1 MPVLQPLVSALA
13 AGSVEVLDLTTPLS
27 NETPILNL
35 PQPFANTVGLS
46 LTEVSNFN
54 DDGPAWAWNDIRI
67 GEHAGTHLD
76 APTHWISGR
85 DGKSV
90 DRIEPKRLVGPAVV
104 IDKSSETEENPDFV
118 LEPRHFEE
126 WQAEHGD
133 FPQNCWVLFRTGWS
147 SRGSDAAAFIN
158 ADDDGPHTP
167 GVSPAAAQWLA
178 ANASVSGF
186 GVETV
191 GIDAG
196 QAATFEPMFPAHY
209 YLLGADKYGLTSLQ
223 NLDRLPVTGATIV
236 VAPLPIVDGTGSP
249 ARAYALVENA

>member
-46 LTEVSNFN
+46 LAEVSNFN
-54 DDGPAWAWNDIRI
+54 DDGPAWAWNDITI

-104 IDKSSETEENPDFV
+104 IDKTAETEENPDFV

-126 WQAEHGD
+126 WQAEHGA
-133 FPQNCWVLFRTGWS
+133 L
-147 SRGSDAAAFIN
+147 
-158 ADDDGPHTP
+158 P
-167 GVSPAAAQWLA
+167 G
-178 ANASVSGF
+178 
-186 GVETV
+186 E
-191 GIDAG
+191 
-196 QAATFEPMFPAHY
+196 
-209 YLLGADKYGLTSLQ
+209 LLGAVPH
-223 NLDRLPVTGATIV
+223 RLVFPRQRRCGIH
-236 VAPLPIVDGTGSP
+236 
-249 ARAYALVENA
+249 

>member
-1 MPVLQPLVSALA
+1 MSVLQPLVSALA

-46 LTEVSNFN
+46 LAEVSNFN
-54 DDGPAWAWNDIRI
+54 DDGPAWAWNDITI

-90 DRIEPKRLVGPAVV
+90 DRIEPRRLVGPAVV
-104 IDKSSETEENPDFV
+104 IDKTAEVKKTRTSSWSRGISRNGRPSTATS
-118 LEPRHFEE
+118 RRT
-126 WQAEHGD
+126 
-133 FPQNCWVLFRTGWS
+133 CWVLFRTGWS

-186 GVETV
+186 GVE
-191 GIDAG
+191 
-196 QAATFEPMFPAHY
+196 
-209 YLLGADKYGLTSLQ
+209 
-223 NLDRLPVTGATIV
+223 R
-236 VAPLPIVDGTGSP
+236 
-249 ARAYALVENA
+249 